1 MIESVA
7 NRSSALATSSVGTS
21 NSTTVAR
28 NNSDAVPAR
37 ESLNWAQPQ
46 TEMSSRVAAPTILA
60 QANGG
65 VPKPSMTELAR
76 LAANVYGNDAP
87 PAGFQVA
94 SPTRIA
100 ELGLTNSML
109 SPGGDSQFRAQ
120 VYVREVNGKDQYV
133 IAMRGTRADNSTD
146 WGTNFQ
152 QAAGATSDHYTR
164 AMEIGKVLARRPDT
178 NITITGHSLGGGL
191 AAATAIASGH
201 NAVTFNAAGLHRATI
216 DDANLIQAGAQ
227 YYSGPGTV
235 TAFNVRGDGLNALQD
250 KQAALPDA
258 YGNRVKLPAVAV
270 SGQGTSPIDKHGM
283 DWVIRGLAAT
293 GR

>member
-1 MIESVA
+1 MVNSVT
-7 NRSSALATSSVGTS
+7 NNSTVLATQGTGLS
-21 NSTTVAR
+21 GTTPTTNNGEST
-28 NNSDAVPAR
+28 PAR
-37 ESLNWAQPQ
+37 ETLNWAQPQ
-46 TEMSSRVAAPTILA
+46 TEMSSPVAAPTILA

-65 VPKPSMTELAR
+65 VPKPSMTELAK
-76 LAANVYGNDAP
+76 LAANVYGNDTP
-87 PAGFQVA
+87 PAGFRIA

-100 ELGLTNSML
+100 ELGLTSSML
-109 SPGGDSQFRAQ
+109 NPGGDSQFRAQ

-152 QAAGATSDHYTR
+152 QAAGASSDHYTR
-164 AMEIGKVLARRPDT
+164 ALEIGKVLARRPDT

-216 DDANLIQAGAQ
+216 DEANLIQASAQ

-258 YGNRVKLPAVAV
+258 YGNRVKLPAVAPAG
-270 SGQGTSPIDKHGM
+270 SGDNAIARHGM
-283 DWVIRGLAAT
+283 DWVLTGLSAT